1 MENQDPKGQTAVD
14 SMLGV
19 DQDGIP
25 GFDILTPSNLL
36 SGADGKG
43 IRCRAQGSSLSG
55 VTIHMKVHY
64 VAPRL
69 IFGLR
74 TSPGTLRFNWH
85 ASGPPSERVI
95 FKTGLGENLS
105 PGPLFGEQFGS
116 FYLKTLARRKN
127 LYLLG

>member
-14 SMLGV
+14 FMLGV

-55 VTIHMKVHY
+55 VTIHMKVHS

-74 TSPGTLRFNWH
+74 TGSGTLRFNWH
-85 ASGPPSERVI
+85 ASGPPQSELSLR
-95 FKTGLGENLS
+95 LGWARICLPDPS
-105 PGPLFGEQFGS
+105 
-116 FYLKTLARRKN
+116 LAN
-127 LYLLG
+127 SSEVST

>member
-1 MENQDPKGQTAVD
+1 
-14 SMLGV
+14 MLRV

-55 VTIHMKVHY
+55 VTIHTKVHS

-69 IFGLR
+69 ILGLR
-74 TSPGTLRFNWH
+74 TSSGTLRFNWH
-85 ASGPPSERVI
+85 ASGPPQSELSLRPGWPRICLPDPSLANSSEGSTRRRWRGEKI
-95 FKTGLGENLS
+95 FNCS
-105 PGPLFGEQFGS
+105 V
-116 FYLKTLARRKN
+116 
-127 LYLLG
+127 